1 MLMNYKGEVLQNK
14 YGNQSNFRHTFF
26 MVIAMIAFAIEDAII
41 KQLAFKMPISQVLIT
56 VGLSGLLVL
65 YGLSILKKELIAHKR
80 FIDLKFLLRMLCEL
94 ISSVFFVITMVYV
107 SLTVSSALLQIVPIM
122 MTIGGFLLF
131 KETVNSKQWVLVFV
145 GLIGSLLVIQP
156 GTDIFNPLS
165 LFALAGAFFLALRD
179 LLTFSMSDNY
189 PAVAIAFWG
198 FASLALGGA
207 ISVPF
212 FGPFCEFAAIDVL
225 FVLASGFFGPAAYL
239 ALIYATRGGEI
250 GVVAPFRYFR
260 LPIAVLISILVF
272 DESPDNFTLGGC
284 ALIVVSGFFIL
295 ARSNK
300 QKNKSTCC
308 D

>member
-65 YGLSILKKELIAHKR
+65 YGLSILKKELIAHRR

-272 DESPDNFTLGGC
+272 DESPDNLTLGGC
-284 ALIVVSGFFIL
+284 ALIMVSGIFIL
-295 ARSNK
+295 AMSNK
-300 QKNKSTCC
+300 QKNKSTSS

>member
-1 MLMNYKGEVLQNK
+1 MLIGFQGEILRVSHEE
-14 YGNQSNFRHTFF
+14 QSNFRYVFF

-41 KQLAFKMPISQVLIT
+41 KQLAFKLPISQVLIS

-65 YGLSILKKELIAHKR
+65 YVLSIVKKKDIAHRR
-80 FIDLKFLLRMLCEL
+80 FVDVKFLLRMLCEL
-94 ISSVFFVITMVYV
+94 VSSVFFVITMVYV

-131 KETVNSKQWVLVFV
+131 KEPVNLKQWILILV
-145 GLIGSLLVIQP
+145 GLFGSFLVIQP

-165 LFALAGAFFLALRD
+165 LFALAGAFFLTLRD

-189 PAVAIAFWG
+189 EPVAIAFWG
-198 FASLALGGA
+198 FASLTLGGVV
-207 ISVPF
+207 SVPF
-212 FGPFCEFAAIDVL
+212 FGPFCEFSVVDVF
-225 FVLASGFFGPAAYL
+225 FVGASSFFGPAAYL

-250 GVVAPFRYFR
+250 GVVAPFRYSR
-260 LPIAVLISILVF
+260 LPIAVLIGVLVF
-272 DESPDNFTLGGC
+272 EESPNNFTLWGC

-295 ARSNK
+295 ILSNK
-300 QKNKSTCC
+300 RKNKSARS